1 MILKY
6 SKNEDIRKIGQ
17 VVKAKKAT
25 VREETNGEYS
35 LTLETPE
42 PLFLYQL
49 VKADTPSGLQPF
61 IVTAIKDTGGMA
73 KVTAQ
78 HITHLLRVMAISGV
92 RGEKITASKA
102 ISQLRRMIP
111 RPSGQPFTFEVGG
124 DSLPLFTRTL
134 EQEPCAVYDA
144 IVGSDS
150 SICGEYGLKVF
161 RDNFKVRIT
170 GETAPRT
177 EALIARRKNLL
188 TGSERGVSGLGLV
201 TRLHLRAKVKPEGE
215 EEKEITAVVD
225 SPLIGSYPVVFE
237 KAVTVTDSDIDTAEK
252 LEAYGKRLFD
262 TENLDKPKET
272 VVIKPSLELSKL
284 VHIGQAAKIYY
295 EAEKIYSYIEM
306 VGYEYDAIAKE
317 YISMN
322 FGSLQKNLK
331 REIAK
336 KIKKE
341 TVPIERMAADANM
354 RGMTNRDLIGQNKK
368 DFEKGIGGV
377 RQSLDTQRKEW
388 ISEIRD
394 TKRMLDGAKAE
405 LSTLIKQT
413 SEAITLQAS
422 KIAENERQIASLD
435 VRADRIRAAV
445 SEVGRKAEGA
455 YEKASSV
462 EQTADGII
470 SRVSSVQRFAQ
481 NLNDTVYNNHQQ
493 FLQKSSEFAQTVESI
508 RMQINNFNTISSRLR
523 LLSWG
528 MLLEGDLRVIG
539 KVTVASDI
547 RASGDVV
554 CDSNVYGGAFHSDRA
569 KAWW

>member
-6 SKNEDIRKIGQ
+6 LKNEDIQKVGQ
-17 VVKAKKAT
+17 VVKAKKGT
-25 VREETNGEYS
+25 VREEINGEYS

-49 VKADTPSGLQPF
+49 LKADTPSGLQPF

-92 RGEKITASKA
+92 RGEKITASEA
-102 ISQLRRMIP
+102 ISQLRRMMP
-111 RPSGQPFTFEVGG
+111 RPSGQPFTFEVEG
-124 DSLPLFTRTL
+124 DSLPFFTRTL

-161 RDNFKVRIT
+161 RDNFTVRIT

-177 EALIARRKNLL
+177 EALIAKRKNLL

-225 SPLIGSYPVVFE
+225 SPLISSYPVVFE

-341 TVPIERMAADANM
+341 TVPIERMAADANI
-354 RGMTNRDLIGQNKK
+354 RGMMNRDLIGQNKK

-377 RQSLDTQRKEW
+377 LQSLDTQRKEW
-388 ISEIRD
+388 ISEIRE
-394 TKRMLDGAKAE
+394 TKQMLDGAKAE

-435 VRADRIRAAV
+435 IRADRIRSVV
-445 SEVGRKAEGA
+445 SEVSRKSDEA

-462 EQTADGII
+462 EQTASSIV
-470 SRVSSVQRFAQ
+470 SEVREVSSYAQ
-481 NLNDTVYNNHQQ
+481 NLNNTVWQNNHDATARISR
-493 FLQKSSEFAQTVESI
+493 LEQTADGWSYAFNYANSLSTVLSI
-508 RMQINNFNTISSRLR
+508 RSGGIWVTNINCGS
-523 LLSWG
+523 
-528 MLLEGDLRVIG
+528 
-539 KVTVASDI
+539 I
-547 RASGDVV
+547 RA
-554 CDSNVYGGAFHSDRA
+554 DRGYIGNLTA
-569 KAWW
+569 SYFNGKQDYVPG